1 MYQFLNMIIKFP
13 KLVRCKPVKMPGGI
27 WEIR

>member
-13 KLVRCKPVKMPGGI
+13 KLVRCKPVKMPGGNMGD
-27 WEIR
+27 